1 MCMDQLVHALVL
13 TYATTDVRVARPE
26 SLVDVVRYPEPT
38 DIPRRLATVWVY
50 APHQGSKVSRPRLRL
65 RGAAGPG
72 ARGVATR
79 ASHGRPR
86 RAPSACSLRC
96 ALPLGFGL
104 RGLSDGNQ
112 KKRMLWTFIQ
122 SSNLLSSE

>member
-50 APHQGSKVSRPRLRL
+50 APHQGSKVSRPPLAAARGGRPGRPGRRDSRVARAAEASAERLFVALRLAARLRPS
-65 RGAAGPG
+65 GPE
-72 ARGVATR
+72 RWK
-79 ASHGRPR
+79 PE
-86 RAPSACSLRC
+86 
-96 ALPLGFGL
+96 
-104 RGLSDGNQ
+104 
-112 KKRMLWTFIQ
+112 KKNVMDLHTKLQ
-122 SSNLLSSE
+122 LAQL

>member
-50 APHQGSKVSRPRLRL
+50 APHQGSKVSRPPL
-65 RGAAGPG
+65 AA
-72 ARGVATR
+72 ARG
-79 ASHGRPR
+79 GRPGRPGR
-86 RAPSACSLRC
+86 RDSRVARAAEASAERLFDRC
-96 ALPLGFGL
+96 
-104 RGLSDGNQ
+104 
-112 KKRMLWTFIQ
+112 
-122 SSNLLSSE
+122 